1 MATSDVG
8 SDKGPGP
15 GVVAQSRGRPAR
27 GRERALK
34 STSTFQTVQLQG
46 SERTVNEK
54 KTNIVAKCLKVTVSD
69 AAGRGGPRQRRVVDG
84 A

>member
-27 GRERALK
+27 CRGRALK
-34 STSTFQTVQLQG
+34 STSTFQTIQLQG
-46 SERTVNEK
+46 S
-54 KTNIVAKCLKVTVSD
+54 
-69 AAGRGGPRQRRVVDG
+69 VVKNG
-84 A
+84 

>member
-54 KTNIVAKCLKVTVSD
+54 KTNIVAKLCAS
-69 AAGRGGPRQRRVVDG
+69 AA
-84 A
+84 

>member
-27 GRERALK
+27 CRGRALK
-34 STSTFQTVQLQG
+34 STSTFQTIQLQG
-46 SERTVNEK
+46 SVVNAPRRYPEK
-54 KTNIVAKCLKVTVSD
+54 SFFFLDSESVKLCSK
-69 AAGRGGPRQRRVVDG
+69 
-84 A
+84 